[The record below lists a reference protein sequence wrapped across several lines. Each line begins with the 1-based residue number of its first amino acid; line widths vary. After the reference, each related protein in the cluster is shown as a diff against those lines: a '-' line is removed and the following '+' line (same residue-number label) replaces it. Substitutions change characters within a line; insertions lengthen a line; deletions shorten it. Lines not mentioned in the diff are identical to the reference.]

1 MSLLAFAFA
10 WYNLRRTLN
19 SGGIKLGQVEWEH
32 LTSAEKKQELYLRQK
47 DVLDKFL
54 ERGAISRAQYE
65 KSLGDLTAKMGIVK
79 DGSEKKITIREP

>member
-1 MSLLAFAFA
+1 M
-10 WYNLRRTLN
+10 
-19 SGGIKLGQVEWEH
+19 GQVEWEH

-79 DGSEKKITIREP
+79 DSSEKKKTIREP